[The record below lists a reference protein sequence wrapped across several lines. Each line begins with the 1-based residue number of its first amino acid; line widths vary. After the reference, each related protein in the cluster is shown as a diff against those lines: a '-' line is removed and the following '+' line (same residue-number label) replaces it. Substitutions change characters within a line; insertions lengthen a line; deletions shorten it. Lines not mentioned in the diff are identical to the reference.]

1 MTSQTTLAFLKNY
14 LETKFE
20 QKFNYQIIENT
31 KFTNIIVSDDQSQI
45 YIPICSSLPFL
56 TSQLSKEL
64 IQLKSTFILQNQ
76 SIYMLFYTKKL
87 KIFSYKYEGKL

>member
-1 MTSQTTLAFLKNY
+1 MTSQTTLAFLKKY
-14 LETKFE
+14 LESKFE
-20 QKFNYQIIENT
+20 QNFHYRIIG
-31 KFTNIIVSDDQSQI
+31 KTNIIVSDDESQI

-64 IQLKSTFILQNQ
+64 IQLKGTYILQNQ